1 MDATETTAASANGL
15 LIVEEYDQ
23 VDNLKVVRETGSGSP
38 APSEQSYVD
47 FDPVDNEYV
56 VYDLDSC
63 SNEQNCAYVSNTGT
77 NDQPPDYLEVITV
90 QQNSAYNIEA
100 TNVMA
105 DSAENDEL
113 YEVLPEEG
121 ELYEYVPVLP
131 EREHTGIVPERRELY
146 NVVHESEDAKKN
158 VTHQANKPLCSFWQG
173 RVEVAIRIIILIVSP
188 VYYYVQYKGRPT
200 CSGCNKEVASYIYN
214 TVQCYIF
221 IATYI

>member
-1 MDATETTAASANGL
+1 MDATETTAASANVL
-15 LIVEEYDQ
+15 IIVEEYDQ
-23 VDNLKVVRETGSGSP
+23 VDNLKVFRETGSGSP

-56 VYDLDSC
+56 VNDLDSC
-63 SNEQNCAYVSNTGT
+63 SNEQGT
-77 NDQPPDYLEVITV
+77 NDQPSDYLEVITV

-113 YEVLPEEG
+113 YEVLPEGG

-146 NVVHESEDAKKN
+146 NVVQESEDAKKN
-158 VTHQANKPLCSFWQG
+158 VTPQANKPLCSFWQG

-188 VYYYVQYKGRPT
+188 VLYVQYKGRPK
-200 CSGCNKEVASYIYN
+200 CSGCNKEVASYI
-214 TVQCYIF
+214 
-221 IATYI
+221 